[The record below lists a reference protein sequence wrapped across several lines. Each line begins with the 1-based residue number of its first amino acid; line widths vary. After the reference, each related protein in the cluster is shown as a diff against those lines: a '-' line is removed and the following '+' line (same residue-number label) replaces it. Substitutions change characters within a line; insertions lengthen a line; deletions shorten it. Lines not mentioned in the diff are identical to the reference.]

1 MLKTYCN
8 LLKQVYQINLQ
19 QKKNLKMHN
28 KIDKL
33 RIKDSKKIMKINLQK
48 INEQAMLINYLI
60 ISSKFSLI
68 DKVYIYTS

>member
-48 INEQAMLINYLI
+48 INEQAMLINYLN
-60 ISSKFSLI
+60 
-68 DKVYIYTS
+68 

>member
-48 INEQAMLINYLI
+48 INKQAMLINYLN
-60 ISSKFSLI
+60 
-68 DKVYIYTS
+68 

>member
-48 INEQAMLINYLI
+48 
-60 ISSKFSLI
+60 
-68 DKVYIYTS
+68 DK

>member
-8 LLKQVYQINLQ
+8 LLMQVYQINLQ

-33 RIKDSKKIMKINLQK
+33 RIKDSKKIMKINPQK
-48 INEQAMLINYLI
+48 IYEQAMLKNYLN
-60 ISSKFSLI
+60 
-68 DKVYIYTS
+68 

>member
-19 QKKNLKMHN
+19 QKKSLKMHK

-48 INEQAMLINYLI
+48 IYEQAMLINYLN
-60 ISSKFSLI
+60 
-68 DKVYIYTS
+68 

>member
-48 INEQAMLINYLI
+48 IYEQAMLINYLN
-60 ISSKFSLI
+60 
-68 DKVYIYTS
+68 